1 MRVILFTGKGGTG
14 KTTCAA
20 ATALQAAN
28 SGIKT
33 LVISTDPAHSLADSF
48 DIELGPEPTMI
59 MPNLYAQELDIYY
72 SMRKYWGNLRSVMLQ
87 MFKWQGIDKKLSEEM
102 SALPGMEE
110 ASAFLWIEKHYEDKE
125 YDLIVID
132 SAPTGETLTL
142 LTLPQ
147 STKWWT
153 SRMFPVPK
161 LAVRTFG
168 PMFDITTGIPI
179 AKGYEELQ
187 EILSKLEKVHKIFSN
202 HEICSIRLVATPEK
216 MVIQE
221 ARRAL
226 MYLQLYGFGV
236 DSVIVNRVMPEI
248 PENSFFKNYLEKQ
261 NVYLE
266 EIASSFSPLPIL
278 KVSHFGEEV
287 FGHEKLSKI
296 SQMIYQD
303 NDLSATDVLFK
314 GKTFE
319 IYETAFGY
327 NMEIPI
333 PFAELSDIKV
343 KVYSDELVVDI
354 GNRRRNIFLP
364 KFLRFYEMMGMDK
377 NETGLILRFEHKR

>member
-20 ATALQAAN
+20 ATALMAA
-28 SGIKT
+28 SKGIKT

-48 DIELGPEPTMI
+48 DIKLGPEPI
-59 MPNLYAQELDIYY
+59 EIQPNLFAQELDIYY

-87 MFKWQGIDKKLSEEM
+87 MFHWQGIDRKLSEEM

-110 ASAFLWIEKHYEDKE
+110 ASAFLWIEKYYEDRE
-125 YDLIVID
+125 FDLIVID

-147 STKWWT
+147 ATKWWT

-168 PMFDITTGIPI
+168 SMFDLTTGIPV

-187 EILSKLEKVHKIFSN
+187 EILSKLEKVHRIFSN
-202 HEICSIRLVATPEK
+202 PEICSIRLVTTPEK

-221 ARRAL
+221 ARRAF

-236 DSVIVNRVMPEI
+236 DAVIVNRILPEL
-248 PENSFFKNYLEKQ
+248 PGDNFFKNFMAKQDEYLS
-261 NVYLE
+261 
-266 EIASSFSPLPIL
+266 EIETSFNPVPIL
-278 KVSHFGEEV
+278 KISHFGEEV
-287 FGHEKLSKI
+287 FGQSTLSKI
-296 SQMIYQD
+296 SEMLYPD
-303 NDLSATDVLFK
+303 TSPTDVFFK
-314 GKTFE
+314 EKVIN

-327 NMEIPI
+327 NIDMTI
-333 PFAELSDIKV
+333 PFADLSEIGIKI
-343 KVYSDELVVDI
+343 YSDEMVIDI
-354 GNRRRNIFLP
+354 GNRRRNLFLP
-364 KFLRFYEMMGMDK
+364 KFLRFYEMKGYEK
-377 NETGLILRFEHKR
+377 QESKITIRFEPKK